1 MKTELYRE
9 YDGLVGLTMLNL
21 RTLSKND
28 EAIELGDFDRKNKEH
43 LFMLK
48 IALLTRAIHDI
59 PVYIQCSYFDW
70 IIINLFHCKGFA
82 RVKRIGKVFFTNI
95 DTQEVL
101 DFMRG
106 DGIERCG
113 ENFSF
118 GDIYKEY
125 YERS

>member
-21 RTLSKND
+21 CTLSKND

-43 LFMLK
+43 LFMLR
-48 IALLTRAIHDI
+48 IALLTRTIHEI
-59 PVYIQCSYFDW
+59 PVYIQCSWFDW
-70 IIINLFHCKGFA
+70 AIINLFHCKGFG
-82 RVKRIGKVFFTNI
+82 RVKKLGKVFFANI

-106 DGIERCG
+106 DGIARCG

-125 YERS
+125 YERG